1 MAGHGVCTQRLEG
14 DMPQVIVLLLAGVG
28 LYAGYRWVM
37 REVRR
42 AMVAAQEAEEQLR
55 RRAEAGAPRDLGKLE
70 WDEEARVYR
79 PAKRG

>member
-1 MAGHGVCTQRLEG
+1 
-14 DMPQVIVLLLAGVG
+14 MPQVIVLLLAGVG
-28 LYAGYRWVM
+28 LYAGYRWVT

-42 AMVAAQEAEEQLR
+42 AIAVAQEAQEELSD
-55 RRAEAGAPRDLGKLE
+55 RAAEAAGAPRDLGTLE